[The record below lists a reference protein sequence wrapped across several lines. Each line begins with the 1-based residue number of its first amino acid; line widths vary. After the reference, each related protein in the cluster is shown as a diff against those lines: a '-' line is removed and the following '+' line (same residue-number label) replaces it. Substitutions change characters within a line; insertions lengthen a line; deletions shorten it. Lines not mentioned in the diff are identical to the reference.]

1 MIIPSNS
8 MQFNAIQSNSKQFN
22 AIQSNSKQYNAIQC
36 NPKQFNAIQSNLLA
50 GPPRPRLVP
59 LIGRCNSMQFKAI
72 QCNSMQFNAIQ
83 SNSMQFNDNSMIIQ
97 WEFNDNS
104 MKFLAGPPRRR
115 LVPLIPPGA
124 VWSRSSVAAIQ
135 CNSKQFNAI
144 QCNSMQ
150 FKTIQCNSMII
161 PW

>member
-1 MIIPSNS
+1 
-8 MQFNAIQSNSKQFN
+8 
-22 AIQSNSKQYNAIQC
+22 
-36 NPKQFNAIQSNLLA
+36 
-50 GPPRPRLVP
+50 
-59 LIGRCNSMQFKAI
+59 
-72 QCNSMQFNAIQ
+72 
-83 SNSMQFNDNSMIIQ
+83 
-97 WEFNDNS
+97 

-150 FKTIQCNSMII
+150 FSAIQSNSMQFNDNSMII
-161 PW
+161 QREFNDNSMKFLAEPPRRRLVPLIGR